1 MTDKS
6 RPDTSLTIAPPLAR
20 DDRFRALARVADRRL
35 SAIDLTPLLVYLID
49 ITEETALPWLAGQLS
64 LTGDNGWSLAESTD
78 RQRELIKNAIELFR
92 YKGTPWAVREVIRR
106 LGFGEINL
114 LEGPVGVEPQ
124 TLAKYPPETHWA
136 LYQVVLLST
145 PVTNDQAVMIR
156 RMLEVFAPARSE
168 LVALDFTAAPIR
180 YNNTARYD
188 GKYNHGKS
196 Q

>member
-6 RPDTSLTIAPPLAR
+6 RPDTPLTIAPPLAR

-168 LVALDFTAAPIR
+168 LVALDFTATPIR